1 MFDQWVK
8 IGKDMPLVRNLERFD
23 HDHARVIGSPCTHI
37 WDENLF
43 YTAPGNFW
51 TDKFFT
57 CATPL
62 YGTVKIM
69 SRLQYCTCSHE
80 SSTPA
85 ELQARKLNTLHD
97 PVVWRPISVNPG
109 LSFFCFSDNFPY
121 FFQGIYSSSFR
132 QKEVT
137 WICLLNFHIKFKFR
151 TNRGLS

>member
-23 HDHARVIGSPCTHI
+23 HDHARVLGPPCTHI

-43 YTAPGNFW
+43 TQLRETFERTNFLPVQ
-51 TDKFFT
+51 
-57 CATPL
+57 PL
-62 YGTVKIM
+62 YTELWKLCPDCSTVHVHT
-69 SRLQYCTCSHE
+69 SPALQLSY
-80 SSTPA
+80 
-85 ELQARKLNTLHD
+85 RRVNTLHD

-132 QKEVT
+132 QKELT